1 MTNSDPRPDAVGG
14 WRELLSDDRGRV
26 EVPID
31 HPLVKAL
38 DKAVRE
44 KQEARERANPPVYV
58 DPRSLPP
65 MGAA

>member
-1 MTNSDPRPDAVGG
+1 MADDVG
-14 WRELLSDDRGRV
+14 RA

-31 HPLVKAL
+31 HTLVKAL
-38 DKAVRE
+38 NKAVRE
-44 KQEARERANPPVYV
+44 KREARERENPPVYV

>member
-1 MTNSDPRPDAVGG
+1 MSNDTPMQG
-14 WRELLSDDRGRV
+14 WRPILSDDRGRV
-26 EVPID
+26 EVSMD
-31 HPLVKAL
+31 DPLVKAL
-38 DKAVRE
+38 NKAVRE